1 MAVDVSW
8 EFCSTPASD
17 YDHLRPLPKRRYT
30 DCKPDWKASPKLEEK
45 PKKKPIPLPAN
56 RVPIHPERKPTI
68 SSKPT
73 NVSSESDSSKSQA
86 QPTSKPHPHSTRHH
100 TLASTKRQPVAP
112 NEKQVKKIV
121 DELKTCLLY
130 TSPSPRDR
138 QKSRM
143 PSSA

>member
-1 MAVDVSW
+1 M
-8 EFCSTPASD
+8 
-17 YDHLRPLPKRRYT
+17 
-30 DCKPDWKASPKLEEK
+30 
-45 PKKKPIPLPAN
+45 
-56 RVPIHPERKPTI
+56 PIHPERKPTI

-121 DELKTCLLY
+121 DELKTRRPATPPAGQASHSSHPTGGLSHGADVLAVAIAIAEKSEMLP
-130 TSPSPRDR
+130 TQKDR
-138 QKSRM
+138 
-143 PSSA
+143 